1 MAGSPTPPLS
11 RERELLEH
19 PVIPPLAPLSKRY
32 RHEMGRISKGG
43 VDMRVGA
50 EVIKFE
56 GDWGNNMRF
65 MTPYDWSI
73 WGWEFVCIN
82 YSCGDE
88 YFLRK
93 AAIS

>member
-1 MAGSPTPPLS
+1 
-11 RERELLEH
+11 
-19 PVIPPLAPLSKRY
+19 
-32 RHEMGRISKGG
+32 
-43 VDMRVGA
+43 MRDGA

-73 WGWEFVCIN
+73 WGWECVCIN

-93 AAIS
+93 AVIS